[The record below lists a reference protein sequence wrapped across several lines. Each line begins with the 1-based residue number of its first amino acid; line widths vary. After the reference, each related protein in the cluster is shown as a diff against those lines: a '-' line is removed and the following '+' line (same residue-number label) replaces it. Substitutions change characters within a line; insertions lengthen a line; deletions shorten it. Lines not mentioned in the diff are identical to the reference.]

1 MALPP
6 WLRAARGPLT
16 IALIAAV
23 LIWNLIFDLFL
34 GQSERQYLWRKAVH
48 ALGEG
53 HDVTLDG
60 TIADGVR
67 DGAWAATG
75 WTTLVVL
82 SILLAAWFGWRA
94 GRRSNTPTD

>member
-6 WLRAARGPLT
+6 SLRAARGPLA
-16 IALIAAV
+16 IALVAAI

-53 HDVTLDG
+53 HDVTLSG

-67 DGAWAATG
+67 DGAWAATA

-82 SILLAAWFGWRA
+82 SILLAAWLGWRA
-94 GRRSNTPTD
+94 GRRSNASTD